1 MCWQMDPSKLLLVIS
16 ALAVAPVADAA
27 AKRQSVRKPAAAADP
42 APAMTVMPK
51 SSFPLALRDAML
63 SQRWDVARPEL
74 QKLATSGNL
83 DAMVALG
90 AIYMRGIDGQKNIA
104 EAKRLL
110 GDAAA
115 RGSGTARRALAV
127 HYFKGDFNGGAPEY
141 SKAWAF
147 IFPLAEANDPMGLFL
162 AGKIIRDGLL
172 GSANENAG
180 REMIMR
186 AAVRGWPEAQ
196 RELTGLSA
204 VDLENQTGSIDKN
217 NQPVSVLDIMK
228 REAGKGNIDAIWQ
241 LGLIYLYGVGVPA
254 DTAQAQIWYER
265 GKAKGDVASAIMLAE
280 MAKAEKLPP
289 ELIARI
295 RKNPTRAGTAYAL
308 IARQLAEGRGGVDIN
323 FDRAAIHALIAGYL
337 GAPDSFDMIAATKA
351 RLTPE
356 NFIKA
361 EEAFRTWRAETLPAS

>member
-1 MCWQMDPSKLLLVIS
+1 MFWQMAPSKLLLLIS
-16 ALAVAPVADAA
+16 ALAVSLPAEA
-27 AKRQSVRKPAAAADP
+27 AKKRSAVRKPVAASAAADT
-42 APAMTVMPK
+42 MTVVPK
-51 SSFPLALRDAML
+51 SGFSLALRDAML
-63 SQRWDVARPEL
+63 SQRWDLARPEL
-74 QKLATSGNL
+74 EKLATSGNM

-90 AIYMRGIDGQKNIA
+90 TIYMRGMDGQKNIP

-115 RGSGTARRALAV
+115 RGSGMARRALAV

-196 RELTGLSA
+196 REMTGLSA
-204 VDLENQTGSIDKN
+204 VDLENHAESIDKN
-217 NQPVSVLDIMK
+217 NQPVSALAIMK
-228 REAGKGNIDAIWQ
+228 REAGMGNIDAIWQ
-241 LGLIYLYGVGVPA
+241 LGLVNLYGVGVPA
-254 DTAQAQIWYER
+254 DPAQAQMWYER
-265 GKAKGDVASAIMLAE
+265 GQARGDVASAIMLAE

-295 RKNPTRAGTAYAL
+295 RKNPIRAGTAYAL

-323 FDRAAIHALIAGYL
+323 IDRAAIHALIAGYL
-337 GAPDSFDMIAATKA
+337 GAPDSFDLIAATKA
-351 RLTPE
+351 KLTPE

-361 EEAFRTWRAETLPAS
+361 EEAFRAWRAETLPAS

>member
-1 MCWQMDPSKLLLVIS
+1 MDPSKLLLVIS